1 MFQVPPGG
9 HEMQERKAW
18 GTQLMQ
24 ELSDHT
30 SKTSKEARGLS
41 LLRGSMSLFV
51 QAGMSIWNACFFQRT
66 RVWSQRKEVLV
77 GESWVLDFFNFRRW
91 SNSCGWGPLLM
102 LRKPKMQRL
111 LRCTEFT
118 TQDKQ
123 SQNWWLKI
131 EVPYQIWRPEIEPA
145 RIAPGERNVKNPTE
159 SFCKAGG
166 KTTYIPWRWWAR
178 GYVEGIAGDWQQKQ
192 NCPPKG
198 KKIGVSLN
206 QTSWRVC
213 TAF

>member
-1 MFQVPPGG
+1 MLQVPPGG

-30 SKTSKEARGLS
+30 SRQSKEARGLS
-41 LLRGSMSLFV
+41 LLRGAMSLFV

-159 SFCKAGG
+159 SFSRPGVRLHISHEGG
-166 KTTYIPWRWWAR
+166 GP
-178 GYVEGIAGDWQQKQ
+178 EDM
-192 NCPPKG
+192 
-198 KKIGVSLN
+198 
-206 QTSWRVC
+206 
-213 TAF
+213 